1 MWIWVATAS
10 RIVGQQSA
18 ETNPSKGSRSLN
30 SAPCRQ
36 LPSSCATGGPGLHQV
51 RNQQFHC
58 IPLLPCMSKTDRKKT
73 TAKSFKLL
81 SRQTPGI
88 SKTFGSHPA
97 PPTFQGTV
105 FNATHKFKRQKP
117 RSDHGT
123 RACFPAMSFVEAR
136 ETERQSCTVLER
148 MKFLKNHLCP
158 TIPDIMISSEFF
170 RYLLIL

>member
-1 MWIWVATAS
+1 MFLDCKLGESLVSSGERISALAARQGHCNHCQTNMLDISHCLWVQKMWIWVATAS

-105 FNATHKFKRQKP
+105 FNATHKF
-117 RSDHGT
+117 
-123 RACFPAMSFVEAR
+123 
-136 ETERQSCTVLER
+136 
-148 MKFLKNHLCP
+148 
-158 TIPDIMISSEFF
+158 
-170 RYLLIL
+170 